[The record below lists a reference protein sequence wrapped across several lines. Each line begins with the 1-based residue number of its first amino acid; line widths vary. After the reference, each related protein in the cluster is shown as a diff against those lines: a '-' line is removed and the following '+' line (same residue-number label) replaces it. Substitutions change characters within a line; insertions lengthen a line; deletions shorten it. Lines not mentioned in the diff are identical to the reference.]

1 MAIDKKEVDDI
12 IQGFFKQEKEQ
23 KVIRYRHLNKYI
35 KKGQILFTGSSLME
49 QFPIN
54 EIAMTRG
61 VDKIIYN
68 RGIGG
73 YTIPEMLEAMDE
85 QIFDLEPSK
94 IFINIG
100 TNDMSHPDWTV
111 ESFKDSY
118 RRILNQIKERLPETT
133 VYMMAYYPVNLK
145 AAGETGWGR
154 EAAERRF
161 ERLPFAN
168 KAVRELAAEYGFKYI
183 DVNEGLTDESGQ
195 TKEEFSIDGIHMWS
209 DAYEIVF
216 DNMKDYILE

>member
-1 MAIDKKEVDDI
+1 MAIDKKEVEGI
-12 IQGFFKQEKEQ
+12 IQGFFKQEKIQ
-23 KVIRYRHLNKYI
+23 KVERYRHLNKNI

-54 EIAMTRG
+54 EIAMTHG
-61 VDKIIYN
+61 LDKVIYN

-100 TNDMSHPDWTV
+100 TNDMSFPEWTV
-111 ESFKDSY
+111 EGFKENY
-118 RRILNQIKERLPETT
+118 RKILDQIKERLPEAV

-145 AAGETGWGR
+145 AAGKNDWGR
-154 EAAERRF
+154 EAAERRL
-161 ERLPFAN
+161 ERLPQAN
-168 KAVRELAAEYGFKYI
+168 KGVQELAAEYGYRYI
-183 DVNEGLTDESGQ
+183 DVNAGLTDESGQ

-216 DNMKDYILE
+216 ENMKEYILE